1 MHAHNH
7 LSTFIIAHLSMI
19 TQMFGM
25 VYYPIVISDLL
36 TPSGHAH
43 NILPSLAVK
52 SLKNGLFQC
61 WAYSTCSLCMIRVLH
76 KLKSLDQNVYVYY
89 PNFGI

>member
-36 TPSGHAH
+36 TPSRHAH
-43 NILPSLAVK
+43 SILPSLAVK
-52 SLKNGLFQC
+52 SFSVGLFYMFSMYDQGVTQVEITRSKC
-61 WAYSTCSLCMIRVLH
+61 LCIL
-76 KLKSLDQNVYVYY
+76 
-89 PNFGI
+89 P